1 MTAEITLRAEKF
13 PFWLVS
19 IFAVILVGGCR
30 PPIPKAELPTPK
42 VTVATVRE
50 VETADFDE
58 YIGRSEASESVEV
71 RTRVYGY
78 LQSIE
83 FKDGDHVKEDQPL
96 FKIEPDDYQAVHNQ
110 SLAKISV
117 WETKLELNKVK
128 MARNEKL
135 VKTNSV
141 SKEDYE
147 ESVAAVKEAEANLN
161 AAHKDADRSALDL
174 KYTVV
179 SAPISGRIDRA
190 YVTRGNLVTGGA
202 MQGTL
207 LTRIVREQPMF
218 VYFDVDEKSLL
229 QYMRIRKDREKAPGN
244 LRALDVECLV
254 KLSDENDFGHQ
265 GKLDFAANQLD
276 PGTGTIRIRGV
287 FENKDLALA
296 SGLFVR
302 VRIQVNKPYKAMMVP
317 ERAIGVDQ
325 SVKYVYVVGSDNIA
339 VRTTIEPGRQEG
351 EMRLVLGG
359 LKAGD
364 RVITKGLQR
373 VRPNQTVE
381 AEEETAPQA
390 SSAETKAAKKP

>member
-1 MTAEITLRAEKF
+1 MSATANSVFRFAITLTLAIAF
-13 PFWLVS
+13 LHC
-19 IFAVILVGGCR
+19 GCR
-30 PPIPKAELPTPK
+30 QDVASKKELPTPK
-42 VTVATVRE
+42 VTVAAVRE
-50 VETADFDE
+50 LETADFDE
-58 YIGRSEASESVEV
+58 YIGRTEASESVEV

-83 FKDGDHVKEDQPL
+83 FQDGDHVDENQPL
-96 FKIEPDDYQAVHNQ
+96 FKIEPDNYQAVHNQ
-110 SLAKISV
+110 SLAKITV
-117 WETKLELNKVK
+117 WETKLELSKVK

-135 VKTNSV
+135 FKTNSV

-147 ESVAAVKEAEANLN
+147 ESVAAVKEAQAALN
-161 AAHKDADRSALDL
+161 AAQKDAERSALDL

-179 SAPISGRIDRA
+179 PAPISGRIDRA

-202 MQGTL
+202 LQGTL

-229 QYMRIRKDREKAPGN
+229 RYMRIRKDREKAPGN

-254 KLSDENDFGHQ
+254 KLSDENEFLHQ

-276 PGTGTIRIRGV
+276 SGTGTIRIRGA
-287 FENKDLALA
+287 FENKDLTLA

-302 VRIQVNKPYKAMMVP
+302 VRIQVNKPYRALMIP

-339 VRTTIEPGRQEG
+339 VRTTIEPGRQDG
-351 EMRLVLGG
+351 EMRLVLAG

-364 RVITKGLQR
+364 KVITKGLQR
-373 VRPNQTVE
+373 VRPNQAVE
-381 AEEETAPQA
+381 PEEEMPPKAKDGDKK
-390 SSAETKAAKKP
+390 ETKKP

>member
-1 MTAEITLRAEKF
+1 MFQLALAAA
-13 PFWLVS
+13 L
-19 IFAVILVGGCR
+19 GGVFLSCGCGQ
-30 PPIPKAELPTPK
+30 PPAKVELPTPK
-42 VTVATVRE
+42 VTVETVRE

-58 YIGRSEASESVEV
+58 YIGSTQASESVEV

-83 FKDGDHVKEDQPL
+83 FKDGDHVEEKQPL
-96 FKIEPDDYQAVHNQ
+96 FKIEPDDYQAIHNQ
-110 SLAKISV
+110 ALAKITV
-117 WETKLELNKVK
+117 WETKLGLSKTK
-128 MARNEKL
+128 HAINEKL
-135 VKTNSV
+135 LTTKSV
-141 SKEDYE
+141 SKEEYDE
-147 ESVAAVKEAEANLN
+147 TVAAVKEADALLN
-161 AAHKDADRSALDL
+161 AAQKDAERSALDL

-179 SAPISGRIDRA
+179 SAPIRGRIDRA
-190 YVTRGNLVTGGA
+190 YVTRGNLVTGGGA

-229 QYMRIRKDREKAPGN
+229 QYMRNRKDREAAPGS
-244 LRALDVECLV
+244 LRALDIECLV
-254 KLSDENDFGHQ
+254 KLSDESDFLHQ

-302 VRIQVNKPYKAMMVP
+302 VRIQVNKPYQALVVP

-325 SVKYVYVVGSDNIA
+325 SVKYVYVVGSDNVA

-351 EMRLVLGG
+351 DMRLVLAG

-364 RVITKGLQR
+364 RIITKGLQR

-381 AEEETAPQA
+381 PAEEPAPKAGTAD
-390 SSAETKAAKKP
+390 TKEAKKP

>member
-1 MTAEITLRAEKF
+1 MIAKIAAQPPCESFRLA
-13 PFWLVS
+13 LMAALG
-19 IFAVILVGGCR
+19 AVFLFCGCR
-30 PPIPKAELPTPK
+30 PSPPKAELPTPK
-42 VTVATVRE
+42 VTVAAVRA

-58 YIGRSEASESVEV
+58 YIGRTEASESVEV

-83 FKDGDHVKEDQPL
+83 FQDGDHVQENQPL

-110 SLAKISV
+110 ALAKITV

-147 ESVAAVKEAEANLN
+147 ESVAAVKESEASLN
-161 AAHKDADRSALDL
+161 AAQKDADRSALDL

-229 QYMRIRKDREKAPGN
+229 HYMRIRKDREKAPGN

-276 PGTGTIRIRGV
+276 AGTGTIRIRGV

-302 VRIQVNKPYKAMMVP
+302 VRIQVNKPYQALMIP

-325 SVKYVYVVGSDNIA
+325 HHCSLRA
-339 VRTTIEPGRQEG
+339 R
-351 EMRLVLGG
+351 
-359 LKAGD
+359 
-364 RVITKGLQR
+364 
-373 VRPNQTVE
+373 
-381 AEEETAPQA
+381 
-390 SSAETKAAKKP
+390 

>member
-1 MTAEITLRAEKF
+1 MA
-13 PFWLVS
+13 
-19 IFAVILVGGCR
+19 AVTGLFLSSGCGK
-30 PPIPKAELPTPK
+30 PPAKVELPTPK
-42 VTVATVRE
+42 VTVAVVRE

-58 YIGRSEASESVEV
+58 YIGSTEASESVEV

-83 FKDGDHVKEDQPL
+83 FKDGDHVKEEQPL

-110 SLAKISV
+110 ALAKITV
-117 WETKLELNKVK
+117 WDTKLELSKVK
-128 MARNEKL
+128 LARNEL
-135 VKTNSV
+135 LRKTNSV

-147 ESVAAVKEAEANLN
+147 ESVAVVKEADALLN
-161 AAHKDADRSALDL
+161 AARKDAERSALDL

-179 SAPISGRIDRA
+179 TAPISGRIDRA

-229 QYMRIRKDREKAPGN
+229 NYMRIRKDREKAPGN
-244 LRALDVECLV
+244 LRALKVECLA
-254 KLSDENDFGHQ
+254 KLSDENDFFHQ
-265 GKLDFAANQLD
+265 GTLDFAANQLD

-287 FENKDLALA
+287 FENKDLALT

-302 VRIQVNKPYKAMMVP
+302 VRIQVNKPYKALMVP

-325 SVKYVYVVGSDNIA
+325 SVKYVYVVGSDHVA

-351 EMRLVLGG
+351 EMRIVLGG

-364 RVITKGLQR
+364 RIITKGLQR

-381 AEEETAPQA
+381 PEEEQA
-390 SSAETKAAKKP
+390 SKAKETETKEAKKP